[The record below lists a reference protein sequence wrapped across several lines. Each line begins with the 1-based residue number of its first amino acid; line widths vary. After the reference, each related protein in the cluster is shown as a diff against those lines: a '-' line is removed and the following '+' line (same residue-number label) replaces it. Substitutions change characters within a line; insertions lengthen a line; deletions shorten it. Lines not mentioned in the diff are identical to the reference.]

1 MRQLAHRAPLLAPVG
16 ATLGIFWGVA
26 DISQTLIGYDATIA
40 SSVMD
45 PNTIDVVT
53 TGMQDAAHFR
63 GGPWTLSL
71 AVADAPLFAGSI
83 ARLP

>member
-1 MRQLAHRAPLLAPVG
+1 MRQLTHRAPLLASVG

-26 DISQTLIGYDATIA
+26 DISQTLIGYDAIVA

-53 TGMQDAAHFR
+53 TGIQDAAHFR
-63 GGPWTLSL
+63 GGLWTLSL
-71 AVADAPLFAGSI
+71 AVAGAPLFAGFI
-83 ARLP
+83 ARWP